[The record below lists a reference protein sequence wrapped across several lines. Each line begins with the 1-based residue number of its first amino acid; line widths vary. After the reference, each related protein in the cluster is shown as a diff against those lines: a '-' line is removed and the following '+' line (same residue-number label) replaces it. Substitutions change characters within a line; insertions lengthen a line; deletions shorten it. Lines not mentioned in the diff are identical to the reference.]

1 MKSLSYMAGLKTKA
15 HQNWQILP
23 RNYFI
28 LQNCEVSYTFYPN
41 LPIFLHRYICHICDI
56 SQPCLFL
63 THIEELTVF
72 AFSDNLSAENSK
84 FSADS
89 RHRGNHLYGCMPQ
102 TFLNGDIGYL
112 FFLILLNQ
120 GKTKEDKEYCKQ
132 DQLEG
137 GSQASNEEVSKPG
150 RVSSENNR
158 KAAKSLAGDSQDINH
173 GWDATVC
180 VYLSAAT
187 NCKYFSAMV
196 CYVVYQTLP

>member
-1 MKSLSYMAGLKTKA
+1 MTVKNSANSE
-15 HQNWQILP
+15 IL
-23 RNYFI
+23 I
-28 LQNCEVSYTFYPN
+28 L
-41 LPIFLHRYICHICDI
+41 
-56 SQPCLFL
+56 
-63 THIEELTVF
+63 F
-72 AFSDNLSAENSK
+72 AFSYDLSAENSK

-173 GWDATVC
+173 GWDTTVC
-180 VYLSAAT
+180 CVPKCSSQSKFRSSIGLQIFFRLLYSG
-187 NCKYFSAMV
+187 NNY
-196 CYVVYQTLP
+196 TLQSYGKAL